1 MLTFRHVAIE
11 RAHYRWYGKKRW
23 QPLLHDVS
31 FSLNPGELV
40 ALVGTSGEGK
50 SLLLQS
56 ALDMLPTNLRRRGE
70 ICLNGETLA
79 HGQLRRLRGNT
90 LCYVPQGVNALN
102 PLLTIRAH
110 LERAMH
116 LYQRGGQ
123 GVLSQQ
129 LQRQHLG
136 LDVLKR
142 YPRQLSGGMARR
154 VLACSATL
162 SPARYILAD
171 EITGWLDREAAGH
184 MLDQLCLL
192 RRQGCGILWV
202 THDLALAAR
211 YADRILSLHQGTL
224 CDDLTRGQLAA
235 GGGSEQLRAHWQA
248 LPEYHRLFA
257 PEGAP
262 PC

>member
-1 MLTFRHVAIE
+1 MLSFKHISIE
-11 RAHYRWYGKKRW
+11 RAHYRWYGKKQWR
-23 QPLLHDVS
+23 PLLHDVS

-56 ALDMLPTNLRRRGE
+56 ALDLLPDNLRRRGD
-70 ICLNGETLA
+70 ICLDGETLPPQ
-79 HGQLRRLRGNT
+79 QLRRLRGTT
-90 LCYVPQGVNALN
+90 LCYVPQGVDALN
-102 PLLTIRAH
+102 PLLTVHSH
-110 LERAMH
+110 LNRAMR
-116 LYQRGGQ
+116 LTNSGGQ

-129 LQRQHLG
+129 LQRHQLA

-154 VLACSATL
+154 VLACCATL

-171 EITGWLDREAAGH
+171 EITAWLDKEAAAQ

-192 RRQGCGILWV
+192 RQRGCGILWV

-224 CDDLTRGQLAA
+224 CDNLTRRQLTE

-248 LPEYHRLFA
+248 LPEYHTLFA
-257 PEGAP
+257 PEGSP
-262 PC
+262 SC